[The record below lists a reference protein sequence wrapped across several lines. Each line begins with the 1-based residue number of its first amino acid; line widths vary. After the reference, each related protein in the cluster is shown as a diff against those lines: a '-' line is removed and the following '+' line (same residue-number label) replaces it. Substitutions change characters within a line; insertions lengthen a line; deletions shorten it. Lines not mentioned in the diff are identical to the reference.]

1 MASLLGKVLDKGVGA
16 ITKVGQGVSDGVKT
30 VGHGVKTGVKTVGKG
45 AKNVVTG
52 AAFKSNP
59 DRTNSADSDLE
70 NMTAGGRRNRNYLRS
85 NSPNGT

>member
-1 MASLLGKVLDKGVGA
+1 MAFVGKLLDKSVGA

-70 NMTAGGRRNRNYLRS
+70 NTAGGFRNKNYMRS